1 MLKHRKIAAAQAEFV
16 ILSAFQRQDALPCVK
31 GFGMEIIMERID
43 ELKEEIKEA
52 ILTSDE
58 YKEYKKLDNYIKTKP
73 DLKRAVD
80 EFRRENFRLQYSDDV
95 EDVLSATGDLNRRFE
110 DVRQQTMVNR
120 YLTAEMCLCRMVQDV
135 CLSIVEAI
143 DFDMDFLQ

>member
-1 MLKHRKIAAAQAEFV
+1 MGR
-16 ILSAFQRQDALPCVK
+16 
-31 GFGMEIIMERID
+31 MD

-58 YKEYKKLDNYIKTKP
+58 YKEYKKLDNYIKAKP

-95 EDVLSATGDLNRRFE
+95 EDVLSATGDLNKRYE

-120 YLTAEMCLCRMVQDV
+120 YLTAEMCLCRMVQDI

>member
-16 ILSAFQRQDALPCVK
+16 ILSAVQRQDALPCVK

-95 EDVLSATGDLNRRFE
+95 EDVLSATEDLNRRFE